1 MWAAAL
7 TRMEVLL
14 AGIAILAAVK
24 SYYNGT
30 IGEMITNIRR
40 IPHMEEQ
47 QDEIKQKQEDLVDA
61 VVATA
66 VAEGSDEHS
75 VDVDE
80 LDANLRDERGYRDFL
95 SRNHSQRG
103 PFADVEDEEEVPE
116 EELRWR
122 NQTRGDD

>member
-7 TRMEVLL
+7 TRLEVLIA
-14 AGIAILAAVK
+14 AGVVLAAVK

-30 IGEMITNIRR
+30 IGEMISNIRR
-40 IPHMEEQ
+40 IPHMEDQ

-66 VAEGSDEHS
+66 VAEGSEDRS

-80 LDANLRDERGYRDFL
+80 LDASLRDERGYRDFL
-95 SRNHSQRG
+95 AQNHSQRG
-103 PFADVEDEEEVPE
+103 PFTDVEDEEEVPE

-122 NQTRGDD
+122 NQTRDD